1 MRCNLF
7 LFMQAVQP
15 AVRQGVG
22 DASIVPDEAHCYH
35 RLSVCTPPLV
45 EPSNDVPYAH
55 EMQAGDRYAPLRFC
69 ISREINEQYL
79 FALGDYAARYL
90 VGDCGRG
97 QVHPVLLLHMSART
111 RSPSFRLAP
120 GMGSVFARDR
130 VTFHRPAIVDE
141 WLEVQ
146 WTIREVYERKAR
158 IYQALQ
164 TRVMGDRGD
173 VVIERDAHSVFFE
186 GRA

>member
-1 MRCNLF
+1 M
-7 LFMQAVQP
+7 
-15 AVRQGVG
+15 
-22 DASIVPDEAHCYH
+22 
-35 RLSVCTPPLV
+35 
-45 EPSNDVPYAH
+45 
-55 EMQAGDRYAPLRFC
+55 
-69 ISREINEQYL
+69 
-79 FALGDYAARYL
+79 
-90 VGDCGRG
+90 
-97 QVHPVLLLHMSART
+97 VHPVLLLHMSART

>member
-1 MRCNLF
+1 
-7 LFMQAVQP
+7 
-15 AVRQGVG
+15 
-22 DASIVPDEAHCYH
+22 
-35 RLSVCTPPLV
+35 
-45 EPSNDVPYAH
+45 
-55 EMQAGDRYAPLRFC
+55 
-69 ISREINEQYL
+69 
-79 FALGDYAARYL
+79 
-90 VGDCGRG
+90 
-97 QVHPVLLLHMSART
+97 MSART